1 MKRRSD
7 GVMESWSVGTIQS
20 TALPRLIL
28 WELWAMN
35 KNVFRLA
42 LCAMLFALC
51 SSVEA
56 QQPAKIP
63 RIGFLSEL
71 RPNGSNVAAFRQGL
85 RELGYIE
92 GKNILI
98 EFRNIKGNQ
107 DRTGSDVNELVQLK
121 VDVLVSPLQSAIRAA
136 KQATKT
142 IPIVMV
148 VTSDPVATGLVEKLA
163 RPGGNITGVTRLTSE
178 LSGKRLELLKETIP
192 TLSRVEVLLM
202 ADSPN
207 SPIAFKEYEA
217 AARAL
222 KIPLQSLVLRRPE
235 PDFDGAFQA
244 AVGRH
249 TSAIIAPTFPLFIR
263 YQKRMIDLA
272 IKNRLPSMHEQ
283 IDFVEAGGLMS
294 YSANDTDSF
303 KRAATYVDKILKG
316 AKPADLPVERP
327 TKFEFV
333 INLKTAKQIGLTI
346 PSNVLAS
353 ADRVIK

>member
-1 MKRRSD
+1 MKKKIT
-7 GVMESWSVGTIQS
+7 VVT
-20 TALPRLIL
+20 
-28 WELWAMN
+28 
-35 KNVFRLA
+35 

-51 SSVEA
+51 FPVEA

-63 RIGFLSEL
+63 RIGFLSETSS
-71 RPNGSNVAAFRQGL
+71 NGSHVAAFRQRL

-98 EFRNIKGNQ
+98 EYRAIKGTQ

-121 VDVLVSPLQSAIRAA
+121 VDVIVSPLQSAIRAA

-148 VTSDPVATGLVEKLA
+148 VTSDPVATGLVSSLA
-163 RPGGNITGVTRLTSE
+163 RPGENVTGVTRLGFE
-178 LSGKRLELLKETIP
+178 LGGKRLELLKEVIP

-202 ADSPN
+202 ADSPS
-207 SPIAFKEYEA
+207 SPVAFKEYES
-217 AARAL
+217 AARTL
-222 KIPLQSLVLRRPE
+222 KIPLQSLVVRRPE

-249 TSAIIAPTFPLFIR
+249 TSALIAPTFPSFIR
-263 YQKRMIDLA
+263 YQKQMTDLA

-294 YSANDTDSF
+294 YSANEHESF
-303 KRAATYVDKILKG
+303 RRAAAYVDKILKG

-346 PSNVLAS
+346 PPNVLAR
-353 ADRVIK
+353 ADRVIR

>member
-1 MKRRSD
+1 MKKRID
-7 GVMESWSVGTIQS
+7 AAFLGG
-20 TALPRLIL
+20 LL
-28 WELWAMN
+28 
-35 KNVFRLA
+35 LA
-42 LCAMLFALC
+42 LCLP
-51 SSVEA
+51 VEA
-56 QQPAKIP
+56 QQPMKIS
-63 RIGFLSEL
+63 RIGFLSETS
-71 RPNGSNVAAFRQGL
+71 RNGSNVAAFRQGL
-85 RELGYIE
+85 RDLGYIE

-98 EFRNIKGNQ
+98 EFRNIKGTQ

-121 VDVLVSPLQSAIRAA
+121 VDVIVSPLQSAIRAA

-148 VTSDPVATGLVEKLA
+148 VNTDPVATRLIDSLA
-163 RPGGNITGVTRLTSE
+163 RPGGNVTGVTVVGSE
-178 LSGKRLELLKETIP
+178 LGSKRLELLKEVIP

-202 ADSPN
+202 ADSPS
-207 SPIAFKEYEA
+207 SPVAFKEYES
-217 AARAL
+217 AARTL

-235 PDFDGAFQA
+235 PDFDSAFQA

-249 TSAIIAPTFPLFIR
+249 TSALIAPTFPLFVR
-263 YQKRMIDLA
+263 FQKRMTDVA

-303 KRAATYVDKILKG
+303 KRAAAYVDKILKG

-327 TKFEFV
+327 TKFEYA

-346 PSNVLAS
+346 PSKVLAR
-353 ADRVIK
+353 ADKILR

>member
-1 MKRRSD
+1 MKKRID
-7 GVMESWSVGTIQS
+7 AAFLGG
-20 TALPRLIL
+20 LL
-28 WELWAMN
+28 
-35 KNVFRLA
+35 LA
-42 LCAMLFALC
+42 LCLP
-51 SSVEA
+51 VEA
-56 QQPAKIP
+56 QQPMKIS
-63 RIGFLSEL
+63 RIGFLSETS
-71 RPNGSNVAAFRQGL
+71 RNGSNVAAFRQGL
-85 RELGYIE
+85 RDLGYIE

-98 EFRNIKGNQ
+98 EFRNIKGTQ

-121 VDVLVSPLQSAIRAA
+121 VDVIVSPLQSAIRAA

-148 VTSDPVATGLVEKLA
+148 VNTDPVATRLIDSLA
-163 RPGGNITGVTRLTSE
+163 RPGGNVTGVTVVGSE
-178 LSGKRLELLKETIP
+178 LGSKRLELLKEVIP

-202 ADSPN
+202 ADSPS
-207 SPIAFKEYEA
+207 SPVAFKEYES
-217 AARAL
+217 AARTL

-235 PDFDGAFQA
+235 PDFDSAFQA

-249 TSAIIAPTFPLFIR
+249 TSALIAPTFPLFVR
-263 YQKRMIDLA
+263 FQKRMTDVA

-303 KRAATYVDKILKG
+303 KRAAAYVDKILKG

-327 TKFEFV
+327 TKFEYA

-346 PSNVLAS
+346 PYKVLAR
-353 ADRVIK
+353 ADKILR